1 MEYLIKNNKEYN
13 NKQIKDF
20 YNILP
25 SYKKDKIK
33 KYKNK
38 ETKINSIIGEILLKD
53 LLLKHNIIYNNL
65 NFYLNYYGKP
75 YLKNNNW
82 YFNISHSFN
91 YIITTISDKEIGI
104 DIEKIRNTP
113 LNVINYFATQN
124 EKKYILANKKYIF
137 ERIFK
142 IYTLKE
148 AYFKMKGE
156 NLNNILKVEFKIWGN
171 KVYCSDNSVNCG
183 FINDIKGFII
193 AYCEKRN

>member
-171 KVYCSDNSVNCG
+171 KVIYNCLL
-183 FINDIKGFII
+183 
-193 AYCEKRN
+193 